1 MKIVDTRLPDSKHF
15 ISGVTGNWEVII
27 GMEVHAQV
35 ISNSKLFSGASTKFG
50 AEPNNHVSLVD
61 AAMPGMLPVINQ
73 ACIHQAVRTGL
84 GLKAKINLKSV
95 FDRKNYFYP
104 DLPQGYQISQFQ
116 YPIVGEGKVVISIG
130 PDSNGQFEDIEIGIE
145 RLHLEQD
152 AGKSMHDQHP
162 TMSFVD
168 LNRSGVALMEIVSKP
183 DMRSSE
189 EAKAY
194 MTKLRTIVRY
204 LGTCDGNMDEGSMR
218 ADVNI
223 SVRRP
228 GEPFG
233 TRCEVKNVNS
243 IRFIGQAIEYE
254 ARRQIAILEDG
265 GIIDQETRLFDA
277 IKGETRSMRSKEEAY
292 DYRYFPDPDLLP
304 LEFDQEFVDTLA
316 SELPELPDDIKAR
329 FINEMG
335 LTAYDASILV
345 TEKAIADYF
354 EEVAHGRDGKMVAN
368 WVINDLL
375 GALNKDNRDIEDTP
389 ITTDQLGAIIDLI
402 KDGTISGKIAK
413 DLFEIVWNEGGDPH
427 QIVEKRGMKQVT
439 DAGVIERAVNE
450 IVINNPDKVAQAR
463 EKPALVGWFVGQVM
477 KATEGKA
484 NPQTVN
490 KLVKIKLGID

>member
-1 MKIVDTRLPDSKHF
+1 MKIVDTRLPDPKRF
-15 ISGVTGNWEVII
+15 ISGVTGDWEVII

-50 AEPNNHVSLVD
+50 AEPNNHVSLID

-73 ACIHQAVRTGL
+73 VCIHQAVRTGL

-304 LEFDQEFVDTLA
+304 LELDQEFVDTLA
-316 SELPELPDDIKAR
+316 LELPELPDDIRVR

-389 ITTDQLGAIIDLI
+389 ITANQLGAIIDLI

-450 IVINNPDKVAQAR
+450 IVINNPDKVSQAR

>member
-1 MKIVDTRLPDSKHF
+1 MKIVDARLPDPKRF
-15 ISGVTGNWEVII
+15 ISGATGDWEVII

-73 ACIHQAVRTGL
+73 ACIRQAVRTGL

-116 YPIVGEGKVVISIG
+116 YPIVGEGKVVVSIG

-228 GEPFG
+228 GGPFG

-265 GIIDQETRLFDA
+265 GVIDQETRLFDA
-277 IKGETRSMRSKEEAY
+277 TKGETRSMRSKEEAY

-304 LEFDQEFVDTLA
+304 LELDQVFVDTLA

-389 ITTDQLGAIIDLI
+389 ITANQLGAIIDLI
-402 KDGTISGKIAK
+402 KVGTISGKIAK
-413 DLFEIVWNEGGDPH
+413 DLFEIIWNEGGDPH

-439 DAGVIERAVNE
+439 DAGVIERAVDE
-450 IVINNPDKVAQAR
+450 IIINNPDKVSQAR
-463 EKPALVGWFVGQVM
+463 EKPALIGWFVGQVM

-490 KLVKIKLGID
+490 KLVKSKLGID